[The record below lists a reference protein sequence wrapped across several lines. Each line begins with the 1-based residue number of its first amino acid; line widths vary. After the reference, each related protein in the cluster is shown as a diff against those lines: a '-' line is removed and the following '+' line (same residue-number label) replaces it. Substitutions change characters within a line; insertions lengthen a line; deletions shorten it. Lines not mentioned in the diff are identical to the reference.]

1 MSTNKSRVS
10 FCHYTMTIRN
20 MKIYSLDRRSVISE
34 KDSDLFK
41 GMKNTKNCKNNI
53 DKYKENK
60 GFPLKSTLQTNNDLK
75 QKNTLS
81 VNVCMFIIL
90 CRRKIYNNRTKT
102 KRQEK
107 MKYRI
112 NIICESRPDKLNI
125 YIIDSI
131 QRHKVLCPY

>member
-10 FCHYTMTIRN
+10 FCHYTKTTRN

-34 KDSDLFK
+34 KDSNLFK
-41 GMKNTKNCKNNI
+41 GMKNTKTCKNNI

-60 GFPLKSTLQTNNDLK
+60 GFPLKPTLQTNNDLK
-75 QKNTLS
+75 QKKILS
-81 VNVCMFIIL
+81 VNVCMLIIL

-125 YIIDSI
+125 YIIDSR
-131 QRHKVLCPY
+131 QRHKVLCAY